1 MLRPQEQFVAQI
13 DAGAWMIISS
23 ATDYPENWLIAPHQ
37 HNKHQLIYAIEGVM
51 VVHSA
56 DRQWIVP
63 PSRGIWMPCGQI
75 HAIRCVG
82 AVKMRSVFV
91 QPHCAP
97 DLPQQTRA
105 VSISPLLSEL
115 IKASVGLD
123 GIYPD
128 DSRQARLLRLIVD
141 ELVVLPTLPLELR
154 QPADPRLQLICR
166 TLQHN
171 PADHSTMTDWARH
184 LQVDEKTLQ
193 RLFRKDTGMTFG
205 QWRQQAR
212 LLMALEKIAC
222 GERIIEVALQ
232 LGYDSPSAFTS
243 MFKKQFGMPPSGF
256 FR

>member
-1 MLRPQEQFVAQI
+1 MLRPQEQFIAQI
-13 DAGAWMIISS
+13 DAAARMIIST
-23 ATDYPENWLIAPHQ
+23 ATDYPENWLIAPHA

-56 DRQWIVP
+56 DCQWIVP
-63 PSRGIWMPCGQI
+63 PSRGIWMPCGQV

-82 AVKMRSVFV
+82 TVKMRSVFV

-97 DLPQQTRA
+97 GLSQQTRT

-123 GIYPD
+123 ATYPD
-128 DSRQARLLRLIVD
+128 DSREARLLRLIVD
-141 ELVVLPTLPLELR
+141 ELVILPTLPLELR
-154 QPADPRLQLICR
+154 QPTDPRLQLICS
-166 TLQHN
+166 TWQQN
-171 PADHSTMTDWARH
+171 PADHSTVADWATH

-243 MFKKQFGMPPSGF
+243 MFKKQFGMPPSAF